1 MSCKFA
7 SSLSSWCE
15 KQKRNKFPIPPCE
28 NNLGRICFTLK
39 VWRSCLKREWR
50 LLNGPWTPKKP
61 TAACFFLKHMGHLV
75 TWNFNDV
82 TKYSWVSVRC
92 ICFLHCEGCWVVF
105 FVGDAWESEYSWS
118 RIRRVKERLE
128 LGGVDPKTIQI
139 PWVSTWNQAF
149 RTTFFDKMPDGSPT
163 AVYSFQKKMFVDFS
177 HMVS

>member
-128 LGGVDPKTIQI
+128 LGGGGPQNHSNPMSFHVKSSISHD
-139 PWVSTWNQAF
+139 
-149 RTTFFDKMPDGSPT
+149 FFWQDARWQSN
-163 AVYSFQKKMFVDFS
+163 SS
-177 HMVS
+177 L